1 MAELLDFSS
10 YGDVVREAPTIT
22 ADPDNPEVFGG
33 LPKQGDTGDK
43 VQEVQQALAD
53 RNISSIGEVDGAFG
67 NKTSLGIQEFQEQAG
82 LPRTGVLDQ
91 TTYTSLVGAAPSF
104 DEAGKVQTTPVEK
117 PEALDFSSFGE
128 VVETGASETST
139 SPPTKSEEFNRI
151 APRLFNDLKRDFGFS
166 DTQAAAFVG
175 NLAVETGQFKNLQ
188 ESKPTVKG
196 SRGGYGFAQWTG
208 PRRVAYE
215 KFAKDNK
222 LDPSSYEA
230 NYSFLKQELTTNIPE
245 TIGSIGVNTTRDL
258 KDKQDLKSASDF
270 VADYFLRPG
279 VPHKDRRLSAAQ
291 NVLDLV
297 SKGEN

>member
-1 MAELLDFSS
+1 MAEPLDFSS
-10 YGDVVREAPTIT
+10 LGDLVEETIIEQVV
-22 ADPDNPEVFGG
+22 
-33 LPKQGDTGDK
+33 Q
-43 VQEVQQALAD
+43 
-53 RNISSIGEVDGAFG
+53 
-67 NKTSLGIQEFQEQAG
+67 
-82 LPRTGVLDQ
+82 
-91 TTYTSLVGAAPSF
+91 
-104 DEAGKVQTTPVEK
+104 
-117 PEALDFSSFGE
+117 DFSSFGTL
-128 VVETGASETST
+128 VETGAPETSVR
-139 SPPTKSEEFNRI
+139 PPSRPEDFNLI
-151 APRLFNDLKRDFGFS
+151 APRLFKDLKKDFEFS

-175 NLAVETGQFKNLQ
+175 NLAVETDQFKTLQ
-188 ESKPTVKG
+188 EYKPTVKG

-270 VADYFLRPG
+270 VTDYFLRPG
-279 VPHKDRRLSAAQ
+279 VPHKDKRRLAAQ

-297 SKGEN
+297 SEE